1 MTLHRKITGPLGPL
15 LLCLY
20 GSLLLGIP
28 ALANTEQPLDDD
40 YQNVPWQDL
49 MVTVEPAYSAADHQ
63 ANSEP
68 KGELNISEVVLNRSD
83 WLAEQHRQA
92 DAALA
97 INNWPLAEQTLQ
109 QALSEYADDHGSRL
123 RLAALLYGRGALTQ
137 ARDQLQIGL
146 TLAPEQAD
154 LRLTLARL
162 LAEQQR
168 YNAALQV
175 LGEAYPPLAA
185 HIDYYSLKA
194 DMARRSNQC
203 AQAIDTYKQ
212 LLEHNRVGGWW
223 LGLGLC
229 QRQLGEDFT
238 TAFLQARASADLGAA
253 SQRFV
258 DQQLEQLQQQEQ
270 DGKAQTY

>member
-1 MTLHRKITGPLGPL
+1 MAIPTLVN
-15 LLCLY
+15 
-20 GSLLLGIP
+20 SSD
-28 ALANTEQPLDDD
+28 ALDAD
-40 YQNVPWQDL
+40 YQNVAWQDL
-49 MVTVEPAYSAADHQ
+49 LVTAEPAD
-63 ANSEP
+63 SEVL
-68 KGELNISEVVLNRSD
+68 GELNISEVVLSRAD
-83 WLAEQHRQA
+83 WLAELHRQA

-97 INNWPLAEQTLQ
+97 INNWPLAEQALQ
-109 QALSEYADDHGSRL
+109 QALAEYPDDHGSRL
-123 RLAALLYGRGALTQ
+123 RLAALLYGRGALVQ
-137 ARDQLQIGL
+137 AREQLQIGL

-175 LGEAYPPLAA
+175 LDEVHPPLFE
-185 HIDYYSLKA
+185 HLDYYSLKA

-203 AQAIDTYKQ
+203 EQAIATYKQ

-229 QRQLGEDFT
+229 QRQIGEDFT
-238 TAFLQARASADLGAA
+238 AAFLQARSSANLGAA

-258 DQQLEQLQQQEQ
+258 EQQLQQLQQRGQ
-270 DGKAQTY
+270 DGQTQTD